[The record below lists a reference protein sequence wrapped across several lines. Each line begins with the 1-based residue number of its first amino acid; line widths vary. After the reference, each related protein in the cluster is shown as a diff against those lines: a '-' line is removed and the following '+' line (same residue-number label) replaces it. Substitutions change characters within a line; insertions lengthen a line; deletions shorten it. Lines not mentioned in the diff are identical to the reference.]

1 MPLIDLNRLT
11 EDLLLSSPQRRSSR
25 PGTGRTAPSVVPPA
39 LPGDAVGALRARA
52 AVRQWASGAFDGARL
67 LRALRHA
74 SEQDRQWWG
83 PAFPE
88 LPSPVAAVLAQ
99 RVDGV
104 AAGYHHYAPA
114 TGELAPQP
122 YDPPPVRD
130 LVLQLEFAEAPVV
143 IVVLGDLAA
152 AVDRY
157 GTHGHRL
164 LLARGAAF
172 AHAVWLAGLSE
183 GAAGTVFAGVLSS
196 AGRTELGID
205 GFRRAQLLGLALGDP
220 VDAAPPVSGGRPVDA
235 VRPAATDAARPATD
249 AVLPATGTGAAR

>member
-11 EDLLLSSPQRRSSR
+11 EDLLLAAPYERQGKPNSVPQPHAVPDREL
-25 PGTGRTAPSVVPPA
+25 RTEPHTEPHTMDAAPPVLPPA
-39 LPGDAVGALRARA
+39 LPGDPVGALRSRT
-52 AVRQWASGAFDGARL
+52 AVRQWARGPFDGERL
-67 LRALRHA
+67 LRALRYA
-74 SEQDRQWWG
+74 VEQDGQLWA

-88 LPSPVAAVLAQ
+88 LPAPVAAVLAQ
-99 RVDGV
+99 RVRGV
-104 AAGYHHYAPA
+104 PAGYHHFDPS
-114 TGELAPQP
+114 TGALVPQP
-122 YDPPPVRD
+122 YDPPPMRD

-152 AVDRY
+152 AVDRR
-157 GTHGHRL
+157 GVHGHRL

-220 VDAAPPVSGGRPVDA
+220 EADRAPGGKAGGR
-235 VRPAATDAARPATD
+235 
-249 AVLPATGTGAAR
+249 